1 MVVITTYRVNGRH
14 LERGTEVSISGER
27 GRFRFFQ
34 AVSSGKSEWIDVI
47 DKDRKVRSFYPDR
60 VKRVHYKKK
69 LR

>member
-1 MVVITTYRVNGRH
+1 MVVANQYQINGRH

-27 GRFRFFQ
+27 GRFKFFQ
-34 AVSSGKSEWIDVI
+34 VVTSGKSEWIDVI
-47 DKDRKVRSFYPDR
+47 DRDRKVRSFYPNR